1 MNAELGAVE
10 RVEHAHMHCTAQR
23 RVVSCEY
30 VGVISAI
37 QPCKD
42 FYVRFIGRP

>member
-23 RVVSCEY
+23 RFVSCEY

-37 QPCKD
+37 
-42 FYVRFIGRP
+42 YVSALSVV